1 MRKVS
6 VTGIGMT
13 KFGKHDRSVKS
24 LAVEACRDALRD
36 AGQPKIDAIF
46 VGNFMGGSLAGQEIL
61 GSMLASE
68 LGLGAIPAAKME
80 GACASGGIAFRQ
92 AYQLIAGGI
101 YDRVLVV
108 GVEKMT
114 HAGTESVTHAINAA
128 MDNDSNEGPAGLTFP
143 GFFGIVAN
151 RYLYETGARKEHL
164 AMIALKNREYARNN
178 PRAQFQKATSIE
190 EIMEARMIC
199 DPLGLFDCSPITDG
213 AAAIVLSAAEQ
224 GVQILAS
231 GQASG
236 PPLMQEIPE
245 LLTISATVEA
255 ARQAYS
261 QAGVGPQDI
270 DVLELHDCFSMTELL
285 AIEDLGFFEKG
296 SGWQAVEQGLTQH
309 GGQIPVNTSGGL
321 LSRGHPIGATG
332 VAQIIQVVS
341 QLRGNAPNQVPGAR
355 IGMAQNLGGTGAY
368 SVVHLFAGKGV

>member
-1 MRKVS
+1 
-6 VTGIGMT
+6 MT

-24 LAVEACRDALRD
+24 LAVEACREALRD
-36 AGQPKIDAIF
+36 AGKPKIDAIF
-46 VGNFMGGSLAGQEIL
+46 VGNFMGGSLAGQEIV

-68 LGLGAIPAAKME
+68 LGLGAIPSAKME

-101 YDRVLVV
+101 YDRILVT

-114 HAGTESVTHAINAA
+114 HAGTELATNAINAA

-143 GFFGIVAN
+143 GFFGVVAN
-151 RYLYETGARKEHL
+151 RYFHETGASKEHL
-164 AMIALKNREYARNN
+164 AMVAMKNRNYALNN
-178 PRAQFQKATSIE
+178 PRAQFQKAASME
-190 EIMEARMIC
+190 EIMNSRMIC
-199 DPLGLFDCSPITDG
+199 DPLGLFDCSPMTDG
-213 AAAIVLSAAEQ
+213 AAAVVLSAGEE
-224 GVQILAS
+224 GVEVLAS

-255 ARQAYS
+255 ARQAYA
-261 QAGVGPQDI
+261 QAGLGPKDI
-270 DVLELHDCFSMTELL
+270 DVLELHDCFTMTELL

-296 SGWQAVEQGLTQH
+296 SGWHAVEQGLTKH

-332 VAQIIQVVS
+332 VAQIIQIVS
-341 QLRGNAPNQVPGAR
+341 QLRGTAPNQVPGAR

>member
-1 MRKVS
+1 MRTVS

-13 KFGKHDRSVKS
+13 KFGKHDRSIKS
-24 LAVEACRDALRD
+24 LGVEACREALRD

-46 VGNFMGGSLAGQEIL
+46 VGNFMGGSLARQEIL

-68 LGLGAIPAAKME
+68 LGLGAIPSAKME

-92 AYQLIAGGI
+92 AYQLITAGI

-114 HAGTESVTHAINAA
+114 LAGTEAVTHAINTA

-151 RYLYETGARKEHL
+151 RYFYETGAHREHL
-164 AMIALKNREYARNN
+164 AMVAMKNRQYARNN
-178 PRAQFQKATSIE
+178 QKAQFQKETSME
-190 EIMEARMIC
+190 EILQARMIC

-213 AAAIVLSAAEQ
+213 AAAVVLSAKEE
-224 GVQILAS
+224 GVQVLAS

-255 ARQAYS
+255 ARQAYA
-261 QAGVGPQDI
+261 QAGLGPEDI

-309 GGQIPVNTSGGL
+309 GGKIPVNTSGGL

-332 VAQIIQVVS
+332 VAQIIQIVS
-341 QLRGNAPNQVPGAR
+341 QLRGTASNQVPGAR

>member
-13 KFGKHDRSVKS
+13 KFGKHDRSIKS
-24 LAVEACRDALRD
+24 LAVEASREALRD
-36 AGQPKIDAIF
+36 AGQPKVDAIF
-46 VGNFMGGSLAGQEIL
+46 VGNFMGGSLARQEIL

-114 HAGTESVTHAINAA
+114 HAGTELVTHAINAA

-151 RYLYETGARKEHL
+151 RYFYETGARKEHL
-164 AMIALKNREYARNN
+164 AIVAMKNRQYALNN
-178 PRAQFQKATSIE
+178 PRAQFQKGTSIE
-190 EIMEARMIC
+190 EILQARMIC

-213 AAAIVLSAAEQ
+213 AAAVVLSAKEDS
-224 GVQILAS
+224 VQVLAS

-255 ARQAYS
+255 ARQAYA
-261 QAGVGPQDI
+261 QAGLGPDDI

-296 SGWQAVEQGLTQH
+296 TGWQAVRQGLTQH
-309 GGQIPVNTSGGL
+309 GGKIPVNTSGGL

-332 VAQIIQVVS
+332 VAQIIQIVS
-341 QLRGNAPNQVPGAR
+341 QLRGTAANQVPGAK

-368 SVVHLFAGKGV
+368 SVVHVFAGKGV